1 MRVVIT
7 NGGQE
12 KTSNISKQSITLKW
26 REKSWYNLL
35 TGHWQNCYPLLPTLQ
50 NYILQC
56 WNFKVLPLNLA
67 ASSKVETTP
76 KAGNFAA
83 EQGKKA
89 SITIKDKISCKG
101 GGGGSD
107 EGMLITES
115 KAPKLETESSTCW
128 KKCFLYATHCKTLR
142 HLGSSH
148 MLHNSTADWNNC
160 SSFANSVKL
169 HGLEY
174 C

>member
-12 KTSNISKQSITLKW
+12 KTNDVSKQSITLKW
-26 REKSWYNLL
+26 REKSWDNLL
-35 TGHWQNCYPLLPTLQ
+35 TGHWQNCYPLLPTLE

-56 WNFKVLPLNLA
+56 WNIRVLPLNLA

-76 KAGNFAA
+76 KAGMQQNR
-83 EQGKKA
+83 GKRHP
-89 SITIKDKISCKG
+89 SQSRIKSVAKG
-101 GGGGSD
+101 GESD
-107 EGMLITES
+107 KGMLTTES
-115 KAPKLETESSTCW
+115 KACW

-142 HLGSSH
+142 HLGSWY
-148 MLHNSTADWNNC
+148 MLLNSTADWNNC
-160 SSFANSVKL
+160 SSFDNSVKL

>member
-56 WNFKVLPLNLA
+56 WNIKVLPLNLV

-76 KAGNFAA
+76 KAGDFAA
-83 EQGKKA
+83 EQGKKYP
-89 SITIKDKISCKG
+89 SQSRIKSVAK
-101 GGGGSD
+101 GGSD

-142 HLGSSH
+142 HLGSWH

-160 SSFANSVKL
+160 SSFATSVKL
-169 HGLEY
+169 HDLEY

>member
-12 KTSNISKQSITLKW
+12 KTNDISKQSITLKW
-26 REKSWYNLL
+26 REKSWDNLL
-35 TGHWQNCYPLLPTLQ
+35 TGKIVTLYCQLFKIIFYNVETSKFFHWIWQPALRWRPLPRLV
-50 NYILQC
+50 ILQQ
-56 WNFKVLPLNLA
+56 NR
-67 ASSKVETTP
+67 
-76 KAGNFAA
+76 
-83 EQGKKA
+83 GKKYP
-89 SITIKDKISCKG
+89 SQSRIKSVAK
-101 GGGGSD
+101 GGSD

-142 HLGSSH
+142 HLGSWH

-160 SSFANSVKL
+160 SSFASSVKL
-169 HGLEY
+169 HDLEY